1 MPVTI
6 SSLVDRPD
14 FIDAC
19 AAWTY
24 GQWGVGST
32 RTLESTLERFRQAAS
47 DSVMPLTFVAHVN
60 DRPIGMASLF
70 EDDCEL
76 RPDLRPWLA
85 AVFVHP
91 DHRANGVAGLLIQAV
106 EQAARRLGE
115 EMIYLTTTDSQ
126 NLYTSHG
133 WQHAGIVQYPDCDL
147 YLMQKPLT

>member
-1 MPVTI
+1 MSVTI
-6 SSLVDRPD
+6 SSLVDRPN

-32 RTLESTLERFRQAAS
+32 RTLDSTLERFRRSAHDQAI
-47 DSVMPLTFVAHVN
+47 PLTFVAHIA

-91 DHRANGVAGLLIQAV
+91 DHRGNGVAGLLIQAV
-106 EQAARRLGE
+106 EHAAQQLGE
-115 EMIYLTTTDSQ
+115 HTIYLTTKDSQ
-126 NLYTSHG
+126 NLYTRHG
-133 WQHAGIVQYPDCDL
+133 WQHTGIVQYPDDDL
-147 YLMQKPLT
+147 YLMHKPLI